1 MTLKDIFLV
10 LFGIVCTNDVYV
22 AAHVEFFGGSIQW
35 NVNLL
40 EQLMIGRWMHLVFLD
55 VVFSDYETGRRRQV
69 VVGPFLKEGCLVLNS
84 FTMIWGMS

>member
-1 MTLKDIFLV
+1 MTLKDVFLV

-40 EQLMIGRWMHLVFLD
+40 EQLMIGRWMHLPP
-55 VVFSDYETGRRRQV
+55 FSR
-69 VVGPFLKEGCLVLNS
+69 CC
-84 FTMIWGMS
+84 I